1 MLVFSF
7 GEGCRK
13 LHNFRSLGQIT
24 PNFDKLRYLQANGEE
39 RKRKKILKYNK
50 FNEVKSIYSFY
61 LAAYFN
67 KLNFN
72 VQIKQ
77 LSNTILVSFLLRC
90 FNFVPFTYDFPP
102 WFLGFL

>member
-77 LSNTILVSFLLRC
+77 LSHTHIGF
-90 FNFVPFTYDFPP
+90 FPVEM
-102 WFLGFL
+102 F